1 VAGRLRLAVARLWH
15 EGNSFNPV
23 PVRLAQFQA
32 REWTRGDVAMDL
44 YKGTATELA
53 AVIDFVQ
60 SRPEWDGRFLRCTS
74 APPGGP
80 VAQADLDAI
89 CDEILQDLTAGPWD
103 AVYLS
108 LHGALLGTED
118 LSPDYTLLCRIR
130 AVLGPDVPVA
140 VSFDMHACLN
150 PAIGDLV
157 QVITGYRTYPHVDMY
172 ETARRALV
180 LLEGCVHGASVPRA
194 SIHAVPMLP
203 ASHLMRTDDEGPMA
217 ELVALAA
224 AEEQAPGLLDATI
237 FGGFAYADSPHAH
250 VSVSLCHEAD
260 ADVSGASR
268 RLGDAALARRD
279 AFRADLPDAETGM
292 QKALAALEGGM
303 RWPIA
308 ILEPADN
315 PLSGGIGDTTGLL
328 SVLIEAAPDV
338 PAVFCFFHDP
348 ALVAQAHELGEG
360 AAITARLGGRIAPEF
375 GPPVAFSGHVAR
387 LTDGRFTN
395 AGPMERGMPVNL
407 GRTAVLQQ
415 GQIKVVV
422 AETCQGA
429 NDAAWCALHG
439 IDLERTALF
448 CVKAKNHFRAAFTS
462 LCGAIIDVDTP
473 GPAPADLRLL
483 PYRHVPPDYI
493 RFEPAK
499 AS

>member
-1 VAGRLRLAVARLWH
+1 MAGRLRLAVARLWH

-32 REWTRGDVAMDL
+32 REWTRGDDAMDL

-53 AVIDFVQ
+53 AVIDFLQ
-60 SRPEWDGRFLRCTS
+60 SRPDWDGQFLRCTS

-89 CDEILQDLTAGPWD
+89 CEEILQDLTARRWD
-103 AVYLS
+103 GVYLS

-118 LSPDYTLLCRIR
+118 LSPDYTLLRRIR
-130 AVLGPDVPVA
+130 TVLGPDVPVA

-157 QVITGYRTYPHVDMY
+157 QVVTGYRTYPHVDMY
-172 ETARRALV
+172 ETAQRALV
-180 LLEGCVHGASVPRA
+180 LLEACVRGTSVPRV
-194 SIHAVPMLP
+194 SLHPVPMLP
-203 ASHLMRTDDEGPMA
+203 ASHLMRTDDGPMA
-217 ELVALAA
+217 ELVALAT
-224 AEEQAPGLLDATI
+224 AEEQAPGLLDATM

-250 VSVSLCHEAD
+250 VTVSLCHEAD
-260 ADVSGASR
+260 ADVSGAAR
-268 RLGDAALARRD
+268 RLADAALSRRH
-279 AFRADLPDAETGM
+279 AFRADLPRAEAGLDE
-292 QKALAALEGGM
+292 ALALLQGGT
-303 RWPIA
+303 RWPVA
-308 ILEPADN
+308 IIEPADN
-315 PLSGGIGDTTGLL
+315 PLSGGIGDTTGLFRA
-328 SVLIEAAPDV
+328 LIEAAPELPV
-338 PAVFCFFHDP
+338 VFSFFHDP
-348 ALVAQAHELGEG
+348 ALVAHAHELGVG
-360 AAITARLGGRIAPEF
+360 ATVTAQLGGRIAPEF
-375 GPPVAFSGHVAR
+375 GPPVAFSGRVVR
-387 LTDGRFTN
+387 LTEGRFTN

-415 GQIKVVV
+415 GLLKVVV

-429 NDAAWCALHG
+429 NDTAWCALHD

-448 CVKAKNHFRAAFTS
+448 CVKAKNHFRAAFS
-462 LCGAIIDVDTP
+462 AVCGAIIDVDTP

-493 RFEPAK
+493 HFEPAK

>member
-1 VAGRLRLAVARLWH
+1 MAGRLRLAVARLWH

-32 REWTRGDVAMDL
+32 REWTRGDVAMNL
-44 YKGTATELA
+44 YKGTATEMA
-53 AVIDFVQ
+53 AVVDFLQ
-60 SRPEWDGRFLRCTS
+60 SRPEWDGQFLRCAS

-89 CDEILQDLTAGPWD
+89 CDEILQGLAAGSWN

-118 LSPDYTLLCRIR
+118 LNPDHTLLRRVR
-130 AVLGPDVPVA
+130 AALGPDVPVA

-157 QVITGYRTYPHVDMY
+157 QVVTGYRTYPHVDMY
-172 ETARRALV
+172 ETAQRALV
-180 LLEGCVHGASVPRA
+180 LLEACVGGASVPRVTL
-194 SIHAVPMLP
+194 HAVPMLP
-203 ASHLMRTDDEGPMA
+203 ASHLMRTDDGPMV

-250 VSVSLCHEAD
+250 VSVSLCHEAG
-260 ADVSGASR
+260 ADVSGAAL
-268 RLGDAALARRD
+268 RLGDAALSRRD
-279 AFRADLPDAETGM
+279 AFRADLPDAETGLET
-292 QKALAALEGGM
+292 ALALLQGGT
-303 RWPIA
+303 RWPVA

-328 SVLIEAAPDV
+328 RALIEAAPDV

-348 ALVAQAHELGEG
+348 ALVAHAHGLGEG
-360 AAITARLGGRIAPEF
+360 AVITAQLGGRIAPEF

-387 LTDGRFTN
+387 LTEGRFTN

-415 GQIKVVV
+415 GQLKVVV
-422 AETCQGA
+422 AETCQSA
-429 NDAAWCALHG
+429 NDTAWCALHG

-448 CVKAKNHFRAAFTS
+448 CVKAKNHFRAAFS
-462 LCGAIIDVDTP
+462 ALCGAIIDVDTP

-483 PYRHVPPDYI
+483 PYRHVPTGYI
-493 RFEPAK
+493 HLEPAR

>member
-32 REWTRGDVAMDL
+32 REWIRGDVAMDL
-44 YKGTATELA
+44 YKGTATEMA
-53 AVIDFVQ
+53 AVVDFLR
-60 SRPEWDGRFLRCTS
+60 SRPEWDGQFLRCTS

-80 VAQADLDAI
+80 VAQADLDTI
-89 CDEILQDLTAGPWD
+89 CEEILQDLTNGPWD
-103 AVYLS
+103 GVYLS
-108 LHGALLGTED
+108 LHGALLGTAD
-118 LSPDYTLLCRIR
+118 LCPDHTLLRNVR
-130 AVLGPDVPVA
+130 AALGPDIPVA

-150 PAIGDLV
+150 PEIGDLV
-157 QVITGYRTYPHVDMY
+157 QVLTGYRTYPHVDMY
-172 ETARRALV
+172 ETAQRALV
-180 LLEGCVHGASVPRA
+180 LLESCVHGACTPRA
-194 SIHAVPMLP
+194 SLHAVPMLP
-203 ASHLMRTDDEGPMA
+203 TSHLMRTDEGPMA
-217 ELVALAA
+217 ELVALAG
-224 AEEQAPGLLDATI
+224 AEEQAPGLLDATV

-250 VSVSLCHEAD
+250 ATVSLCHEAGT
-260 ADVSGASR
+260 DVSGAAR
-268 RLGDAALARRD
+268 RLGDAALSRRD
-279 AFRADLPDAETGM
+279 AFRADLPNPETGLE
-292 QKALAALEGGM
+292 KALTMIEGGT
-303 RWPIA
+303 RWPVA

-328 SVLIEAAPDV
+328 RALIEVAPDV

-348 ALVAQAHELGEG
+348 DLVAHAHGLGEG
-360 AAITARLGGRIAPEF
+360 AAITAQLGGRIAPKF
-375 GPPVAFSGHVAR
+375 GPPVAFSGRVVR
-387 LTDGRFTN
+387 LTEGRFTN

-415 GQIKVVV
+415 GQLKVVV
-422 AETCQGA
+422 AETCQSA
-429 NDAAWCALHG
+429 NDTAWCTLHG

-448 CVKAKNHFRAAFTS
+448 CVKAKNHFRAAFS
-462 LCGAIIDVDTP
+462 ALCGAIIDVDTP

-493 RFEPAK
+493 HFEPAG